1 MIFSMDGTSNMEMK
15 SDVPTFKG
23 VIRGAGTDQRI
34 HPRVIPLTGLIRNTH
49 SYQTPDEKPGVTM
62 ESSAWV
68 IAEDRYQSM
77 RRLPLIPT
85 TRPRLL
91 GPFIKNTYRQGVWH
105 RTRKR
110 LKSLSDLLNRSN

>member
-1 MIFSMDGTSNMEMK
+1 MNDASVIFSMDGTSNMEMK

-62 ESSAWV
+62 ESSTWV
-68 IAEDRYQSM
+68 IAEDCYQCNAST
-77 RRLPLIPT
+77 PSHPDHTAPIV
-85 TRPRLL
+85 
-91 GPFIKNTYRQGVWH
+91 GSIH
-105 RTRKR
+105 
-110 LKSLSDLLNRSN
+110 